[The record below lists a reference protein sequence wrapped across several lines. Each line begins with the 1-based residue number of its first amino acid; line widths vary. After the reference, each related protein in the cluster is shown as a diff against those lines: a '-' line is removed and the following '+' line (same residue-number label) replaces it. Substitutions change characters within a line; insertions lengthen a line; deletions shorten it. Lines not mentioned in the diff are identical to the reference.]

1 MGDEAL
7 DAIFSDEPI
16 EAMPEVVVENV
27 VQEPVAE
34 PEPVIEAPVIEAP
47 VQEEKSVPLATFLDM
62 RDKQKESDRRA
73 LELERQIA
81 EMRSTQQQ
89 KQGAPDPFDDPA
101 GYAAYNEQN
110 LANALYEQKLQF
122 SYGMAAEKHG
132 QDVTEAARIWAI
144 EKAQADPAFDAMLTT
159 ELKRQM
165 NPVDWIVRQHKR
177 DSLMQQVGE
186 DPDEF
191 VRRRAVELGLT
202 ATAPV
207 APVVTATQQ
216 PASTPKAPPKSLVNA
231 PAHGG
236 VSEVATGKLA
246 GLDAVFPG

>member
-1 MGDEAL
+1 MGDDL

-16 EAMPEVVVENV
+16 EAMPEVVVESV
-27 VQEPVAE
+27 AQEPVVE

-62 RDKQKESDRRA
+62 RDKLKEAERRA
-73 LELERQIA
+73 AELEAAKPKPQREI
-81 EMRSTQQQ
+81 
-89 KQGAPDPFDDPA
+89 PDAFDDPT
-101 GYAAYNEQN
+101 GFAAYQSQQVQE
-110 LANALYEQKLQF
+110 AVMGQKFEMSDLIARQSHGDETVEAATAWAMQKAQSNPAF
-122 SYGMAAEKHG
+122 AAEYMKERHP
-132 QDVTEAARIWAI
+132 I
-144 EKAQADPAFDAMLTT
+144 
-159 ELKRQM
+159 
-165 NPVDWIVRQHKR
+165 DWIVRQHKR

-191 VRRRAVELGLT
+191 VRRRAVELGLI

-207 APVVTATQQ
+207 IPVVTAQQQ
-216 PASTPKAPPKSLVNA
+216 PATTPKAPPKSLVNA

>member
-16 EAMPEVVVENV
+16 EAMPEVVVESV
-27 VQEPVAE
+27 AQEPVVE

-62 RDKQKESDRRA
+62 RDKLKDAERRA
-73 LELERQIA
+73 AELEAAKPKPQREI
-81 EMRSTQQQ
+81 
-89 KQGAPDPFDDPA
+89 PDAFDDPT
-101 GYAAYNEQN
+101 GFAAYQSQQVQE
-110 LANALYEQKLQF
+110 AVMGQKFEMSDLIARQSHGDETVEAATAWAMQKAQSNPAF
-122 SYGMAAEKHG
+122 AAEYMKERHP
-132 QDVTEAARIWAI
+132 I
-144 EKAQADPAFDAMLTT
+144 
-159 ELKRQM
+159 
-165 NPVDWIVRQHKR
+165 DWIVRQHKR